1 MKRNAHLKRL
11 LFRAAVALPVL
22 AAGTAGAS
30 NATEV
35 GTIQV
40 SQSSVLVDTGQGI
53 ATGSAQEPMQE
64 PAQEPEK
71 PPVYD
76 ESADAAAD
84 IAAALAVAKKENTR
98 VLIQWGANWCGW
110 CKLLHQLFNE
120 NRDISRKILYEYE
133 VVYVDVGQFD
143 KNVELAEKF
152 DADFK
157 GNGVPFITIL
167 DGDGNVVTN
176 QETGSLEEGSV
187 HDPAKVLG
195 FLTTHQANYL
205 NADDMLSAALA
216 KAREGDKRVFIHS
229 GAPW

>member
-1 MKRNAHLKRL
+1 VKRKAHLKQL
-11 LFRAAVALPVL
+11 LLVAAVALPLV
-22 AAGTAGAS
+22 AAGAVSAG
-30 NATEV
+30 N
-35 GTIQV
+35 
-40 SQSSVLVDTGQGI
+40 
-53 ATGSAQEPMQE
+53 TGSAQEPMQE

-71 PPVYD
+71 PPLYD

-110 CKLLHQLFNE
+110 CKLLHQVFNE
-120 NRDISRKILYEYE
+120 DRDISSKILYEYE

-157 GNGVPFITIL
+157 SNGVPFLTIL
-167 DGDGNVVTN
+167 DGDGNVITN

-187 HDPAKVLG
+187 HNPVKVLD
-195 FLTTHQANYL
+195 FLTTHQADYL
-205 NADDMLSAALA
+205 NASDLLHAALA
-216 KAREGDKRVFIHS
+216 KAGESGKRVFLHS